1 MARELV
7 KSDIPK
13 VKSLVKQVFGTD
25 AVSDIARMGGLTNH
39 TYEVLLENGEK
50 YVVRLPGEGTED
62 MICRGDEKV
71 STELACKLGIDAEL
85 LYFGEDGA
93 KVTRFIT
100 NAQTMSKE
108 TLKDPKMI
116 ALAAENLK
124 ILHTCGVDTKV
135 PFEVFA
141 MAEQYENII
150 NGNNVPMYDD
160 YAEIK
165 QRVMDIK
172 ARLDSKGVAKPVPC
186 HNDPLCENWV
196 YGDGKMYL
204 IDWEYAGMNDG
215 MWDLADVSIEA
226 DFGDSEDTLLLYK
239 YLGKEPTAL
248 DRERFL
254 ANKLYLDYLWTLWG
268 KTRVPFDGDEMEQ
281 YAAERYDR
289 LKQNIKNFVTEE

>member
-1 MARELV
+1 MAKEIV

-13 VKSLVKQVFGTD
+13 VKALVKQVLGTD
-25 AVSDIARMGGLTNH
+25 AVSNIARMGGLTNH
-39 TYEVLLENGEK
+39 TYEVSLQNGEK

-62 MICRGDEKV
+62 MICRSDEKV
-71 STELACKLGIDAEL
+71 STELACKLGIDAQL

-100 NAQTMSKE
+100 NARTMSKE
-108 TLKDPKMI
+108 TLKNPEMI
-116 ALAAENLK
+116 AYVGEDLK
-124 ILHTCGVDTKV
+124 ILHNCGVDTKV
-135 PFEVFA
+135 PFEVFS
-141 MAEQYENII
+141 MAEQYEKII
-150 NGNNVPMYDD
+150 YGNNVPMYDD

-172 ARLDSKGVAKPVPC
+172 AGLDAKGAAKLVPC

-196 YGDGKMYL
+196 YGDGKLYL

-226 DFGDSEDTLLLYK
+226 DYGENEDTLLLEN
-239 YLGKEPTAL
+239 YLGKAPTDL

-289 LKQNIKNFVTEE
+289 LKQNLKNFVTEE